1 MKLEEHWN
9 DIFLKSENENL
20 GWWEDD
26 VSQTLKFLNNININS
41 ESKIFLAGAGTSL
54 LVDELVKKNSNLI
67 LNDISDIALEKL
79 KSRLH
84 NNTKFDFFKH
94 DLSKHFIKDN
104 IDVWIDRAVLHF
116 LTNEEDI
123 KTYFKNLNYNLHI
136 GSFILFAQFRI
147 GGATSC
153 ASLNIKQYDTNEFS
167 KRLGK
172 NFKLILDEEYNYINP
187 SGGQREYI
195 YALYQKTI

>member
-9 DIFLKSENENL
+9 DIFLKSKNEDL

-26 VSQTLKFLNNININS
+26 VSQTLKILDNININS

-67 LNDISDIALEKL
+67 LNDISDVALEKL
-79 KSRLH
+79 KSRLQ

-94 DLSKHFIKDN
+94 DLSKRFIKDN

-116 LTNEEDI
+116 LINEEDI
-123 KTYFKNLNYNLHI
+123 KTYFINLNNNLNV
-136 GSFILFAQFRI
+136 GSFVLFAQFRI
-147 GGATSC
+147 GASTSC

-172 NFKLILDEEYNYINP
+172 NFKLILDEEYNYTNS

>member
-1 MKLEEHWN
+1 MNLEEHWN
-9 DIFLKSENENL
+9 NIFSKSENGKL
-20 GWWEDD
+20 GWWEND
-26 VSQTLKFLNNININS
+26 VSQTLKFLDYININN

-79 KSRLH
+79 KLRLQ
-84 NNTKFDFFKH
+84 NNPKFDFFIH
-94 DLSKHFIKDN
+94 DLSKKFIKNN

-123 KTYFKNLNYNLHI
+123 KIYFENIKNNLKI
-136 GSFILFAQFRI
+136 GSFVLFTQFGI
-147 GGATSC
+147 GGVTSC
-153 ASLNIKQYDTNEFS
+153 ASLDIKQYDTYEFS

-172 NFKLILDEEYNYINP
+172 NFKLILDEEYDYINP
-187 SGGQREYI
+187 SGGKRKYI
-195 YALYQKTI
+195 YALYQRIK